1 MWLEREAHA
10 VDRLQNSVAQIEV
23 CAQVRHIEQRCG
35 LSLRSG
41 LLLQHDQSRWR
52 GSRMSRSASPK
63 RFVPNT
69 ASEIATPGKITS
81 HGATRTYSAAD
92 SDSIRPH
99 EGCGSGTPSPRN
111 DSAAST
117 RMVEPSWAVPST
129 ISGANVFGST

>member
-1 MWLEREAHA
+1 MRVQRKAHA
-10 VDRLQNSVAQIEV
+10 VDGFQDAVAQIEV
-23 CAQVRHIEQRCG
+23 RAQVRHIDQGRG
-35 LSLRSG
+35 FGLRSG
-41 LLLQHDQSRWR
+41 LRLQHDQSRWR
-52 GSRMSRSASPK
+52 GSRMSRSASPS

-111 DSAAST
+111 ESAAST
-117 RMVEPSWAVPST
+117 RMVEPSWAL
-129 ISGANVFGST
+129 